1 MKPTFTLSLIALF
14 GIFSSFLLL
23 GCTSKHIKTEVS
35 ETRAEDG
42 KNIRLSQE
50 QSAKVKK
57 PKEDL
62 IIGFDPF
69 KDDPDNPSSHN
80 PLIKQFGDTPEVR
93 TYIRLKQ
100 KLGRGIGLNIDEAI
114 ELYTA
119 EVHLYRTPAAKEM
132 LKDLK
137 ADKKRYERLGI
148 PADGPI
154 LTDTPPKENL
164 PPPDF
169 VLVNPF
175 TDDPDNPSPHNPL
188 IRKFG
193 DIPEVRTYIRLKQK
207 FYSGIG
213 FNIDEAIELYTT
225 EAYLYPSD
233 ATKAN
238 LKRWKKDKERYER
251 LGISMDGSVLR
262 YTGETRYSNGRKTI
276 IHPDGS
282 KTIYDSRVEGGVI
295 EIPSQ
300 AESPY
305 TDDAIDEKN

>member
-1 MKPTFTLSLIALF
+1 MKSTFTLSLIALL
-14 GIFSSFLLL
+14 GIFASSLLFS
-23 GCTSKHIKTEVS
+23 GCASKHIKTEVS
-35 ETRAEDG
+35 ETRSEDG
-42 KNIRLSQE
+42 KTVHLST
-50 QSAKVKK
+50 SKNAKAKP
-57 PKEDL
+57 PKEDS
-62 IIGFDPF
+62 IIGLNPF
-69 KDDPDNPSSHN
+69 KDGPDYPSPHN
-80 PLIKQFGDTPEVR
+80 PLIKKFGDIPQVR

-119 EVHLYRTPAAKEM
+119 EVHLYPTPAAKEM

-148 PADGPI
+148 PADVPV

-193 DIPEVRTYIRLKQK
+193 DIPEVRTYMRLKQK
-207 FYSGIG
+207 FLYGIG
-213 FNIDEAIELYTT
+213 LNVDEAIELYTA

-251 LGISMDGSVLR
+251 LGILTDKPVMRMR
-262 YTGETRYSNGRKTI
+262 YNIKSDTGT
-276 IHPDGS
+276 
-282 KTIYDSRVEGGVI
+282 EGPGVN
-295 EIPSQ
+295 E
-300 AESPY
+300 AA
-305 TDDAIDEKN
+305 D

>member
-1 MKPTFTLSLIALF
+1 MKRIFALPVIALL
-14 GIFSSFLLL
+14 GIFCSSLLF
-23 GCTSKHIKTEVS
+23 GCASKHINTDAS
-35 ETRAEDG
+35 ETRSEDG
-42 KNIRLSQE
+42 NTAHLSTGKNPE
-50 QSAKVKK
+50 TKP
-57 PKEDL
+57 PKEDFAT
-62 IIGFDPF
+62 GSNPF
-69 KDDPDNPSSHN
+69 KDDPDNPSPHN
-80 PLIKQFGDTPEVR
+80 PLIKKFGDISEVR

-100 KLGRGIGLNIDEAI
+100 KLERGIGLNIDEAI

-119 EVHLYRTPAAKEM
+119 EVHLYPTPAAKEM

-213 FNIDEAIELYTT
+213 LNIDEAIELYTA

-251 LGISMDGSVLR
+251 LGISMAGPALR
-262 YTGETRYSNGRKTI
+262 YTGETLYSNGRKTI

-295 EIPSQ
+295 EVPSQ
-300 AESPY
+300 VESTY
-305 TDDAIDEKN
+305 TDDASDEKN